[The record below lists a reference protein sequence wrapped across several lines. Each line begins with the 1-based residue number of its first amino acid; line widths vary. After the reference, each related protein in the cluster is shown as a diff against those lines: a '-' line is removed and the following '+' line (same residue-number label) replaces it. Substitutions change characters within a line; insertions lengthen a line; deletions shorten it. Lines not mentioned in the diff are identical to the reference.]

1 MIKQLA
7 PPDIHHLNSAEG
19 WLGLGNPSEA
29 EHELAK
35 LQDSLA
41 DHPDVLRVWYHLH
54 EKRGDWTRAVETARL
69 LCRIIPQHAFGWIHL
84 AYALH
89 ELRRT
94 KEAYEVLRPVVERF
108 PDEYLIRYNL
118 ACYSCQMGALD
129 QARAWLKK
137 SIAIA
142 GADTIKKLAA
152 SDLDLKS
159 LWEEIQK
166 M

>member
-54 EKRGDWTRAVETARL
+54 EKRGDWTRAVETAGL
-69 LCRIIPQHAFGWIHL
+69 LCRTIPQHAFGWIHL

-129 QARAWLKK
+129 QARAWLKN